1 MFTNHAAQNDTKR
14 TIIKSHMKMTMIES
28 IRRW

>member
-14 TIIKSHMKMTMIES
+14 TIESHMKMTMIES